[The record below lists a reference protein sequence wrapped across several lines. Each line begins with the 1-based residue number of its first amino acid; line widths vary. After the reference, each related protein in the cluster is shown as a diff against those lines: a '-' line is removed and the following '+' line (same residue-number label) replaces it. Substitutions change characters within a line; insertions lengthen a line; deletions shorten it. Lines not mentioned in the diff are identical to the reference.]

1 MKNKI
6 IKVNKIEPFELEN
19 ANDWIKN
26 FRMCEE
32 GKIWAERN
40 MNDLIK
46 CAQEEGRHVA
56 FIKILQEFLD
66 KDNLSWAEWYIINRM
81 SDPDDITSFANYLIS
96 QLSPKPT
103 SFVKEGKKYLKT
115 LEGKELISKL
125 WGFVLKSNIENDPT
139 TDLNKLKRGF
149 VEFVISMLNDNG

>member
-1 MKNKI
+1 MADKI
-6 IKVNKIEPFELEN
+6 VPFEIEKL
-19 ANDWIKN
+19 NDWIDKQPV
-26 FRMCEE
+26 CGL
-32 GKIWAERN
+32 GKEWVHNNSSDI
-40 MNDLIK
+40 IK
-46 CAQEEGRHVA
+46 YAQENGRNAA
-56 FIKILQEFLD
+56 FSKVLQEFLD

-81 SDPDDITSFANYLIS
+81 IDPDDITAFANYLIS
-96 QLSPKPT
+96 QLPSKPT

-125 WGFVLKSNIENDPT
+125 WGFVLKSNIENDPN

>member
-1 MKNKI
+1 MADKI
-6 IKVNKIEPFELEN
+6 VPFEIEKL
-19 ANDWIKN
+19 NDWMKKTQ
-26 FRMCEE
+26 MCDG
-32 GKIWAERN
+32 GKKWA
-40 MNDLIK
+40 
-46 CAQEEGRHVA
+46 AQNISNLVSYANENGRDA
-56 FIKILQEFLD
+56 TFAKILQEFLD

-96 QLSPKPT
+96 QLPPKPT

>member
-1 MKNKI
+1 MSEK
-6 IKVNKIEPFELEN
+6 KVPFEIEKL
-19 ANDWIKN
+19 NDWIDKQPV
-26 FRMCEE
+26 CGL
-32 GKIWAERN
+32 GKEWVHN
-40 MNDLIK
+40 NSSDLIK
-46 CAQEEGRHVA
+46 YAQENGRNAA
-56 FIKILQEFLD
+56 FSKVLQEFLD

-81 SDPDDITSFANYLIS
+81 IDPDDITSFANYLIS
-96 QLSPKPT
+96 QLPSKPS

-125 WGFVLKSNIENDPT
+125 WGFVLKSNIENDPN